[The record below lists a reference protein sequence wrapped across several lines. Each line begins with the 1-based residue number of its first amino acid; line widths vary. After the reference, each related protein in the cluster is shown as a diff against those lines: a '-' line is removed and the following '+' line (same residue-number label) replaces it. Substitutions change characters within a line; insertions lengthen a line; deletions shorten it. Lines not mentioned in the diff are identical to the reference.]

1 MDPVNT
7 PLRLVSLACLLALA
21 ACGGGSGDDET
32 AAADTA
38 TAASVSDTE
47 LASASALLDTATD
60 NTAWTDA
67 EGSADTAA
75 SADAAQTMVSASAI
89 SLRNPKK
96 NGSTTTPTPAPAP
109 SATALSDAARIAAA
123 TATAQ
128 STSNACSKARPFYWE
143 IGNAAGKQ
151 TSGSVA
157 SGSTAAVKSSA
168 PITIASASKWLYG
181 AYVAQAR
188 AGVLTST
195 DRKYLSMTAGYVSLS
210 TCSGLTSVDACLATG
225 SNGVYSSG
233 YDGIFDY
240 DGGHMEK
247 HASLNG
253 LGALTTKALAT
264 EVKAK
269 LGSDVALS
277 YSQPLMAGGVVI
289 STDAYA
295 LFLRKILGGKLQMA
309 SLLGTG
315 TVCTNPTTCST
326 AAYAPL
332 PASESWHYSVAH
344 WVEDDP
350 KVGDGAFSSPG
361 AFGFYPWIDATK
373 TYYGVVARVA
383 TNGAL
388 GSVNCGR
395 LIRSAWATGV
405 AK

>member
-1 MDPVNT
+1 MSPVNT

-21 ACGGGSGDDET
+21 ACGGGSDGDET
-32 AAADTA
+32 VAAEQA
-38 TAASVSDTE
+38 TAASVSDAD
-47 LASASALLDTATD
+47 LAKASALLDTTSD
-60 NTAWTDA
+60 STAWTDA
-67 EGSADTAA
+67 EGTADTTAAEEATTLVAAAA
-75 SADAAQTMVSASAI
+75 SSRRTTS
-89 SLRNPKK
+89 
-96 NGSTTTPTPAPAP
+96 STTTTTTTTTTVTD
-109 SATALSDAARIAAA
+109 SARIAAA

-128 STSNACSKARPFYWE
+128 STSNACSKIRPFYWE
-143 IGNAAGKQ
+143 IGGASGKT

-157 SGSTAAVKSSA
+157 SSGTTAVKPSV
-168 PITIASASKWLYG
+168 PISIASASKWLYG
-181 AYVAQAR
+181 AYVAQLR
-188 AGVLTST
+188 AGTLTST
-195 DRKYLSMTAGYVSLS
+195 DRKYLAMSAGYVSLKS
-210 TCSGLTSVDACLATG
+210 CSGLTSVDACLASG
-225 SNGVYSSG
+225 SNGAYSSG
-233 YDGIFDY
+233 YEGIFKY

-253 LGALTTKALAT
+253 LGKLTTKALAT

-269 LGSDVALS
+269 LGSDVALA
-277 YSQPLMAGGVVI
+277 YSQPLMAGGAVI

-295 LFLRKILGGKLQMA
+295 LFLRKILGGKLQMK
-309 SLLGTG
+309 SLLGSG

-332 PASESWHYSVAH
+332 PSSESWHYSVGH

-350 KVGDGAFSSPG
+350 SVGDGAFSSPG

>member
-1 MDPVNT
+1 MSPVNT

-21 ACGGGSGDDET
+21 ACGGGADGAEAV
-32 AAADTA
+32 AAAEATTA
-38 TAASVSDTE
+38 TVSDAD
-47 LASASALLDTATD
+47 LAKASALLDTTSD
-60 NTAWTDA
+60 STAWTDA
-67 EGSADTAA
+67 EGTADTTAADEATTLVAAAA
-75 SADAAQTMVSASAI
+75 SSRRTTSTT
-89 SLRNPKK
+89 
-96 NGSTTTPTPAPAP
+96 STTTT
-109 SATALSDAARIAAA
+109 STVSDSARIAAA
-123 TATAQ
+123 AATAQ
-128 STSNACSKARPFYWE
+128 STTNACSKIRPFYWE
-143 IGNAAGKQ
+143 IGGAGGKT

-157 SGSTAAVKSSA
+157 SSGTTAVKPSA
-168 PITIASASKWLYG
+168 PISIASASKWLYG

-188 AGVLTST
+188 TGTLTST
-195 DRKYLSMTAGYVSLS
+195 DRKYLAMTAGYVSLKS
-210 TCSGLTSVDACLATG
+210 CSGMSSVDACLASG

-233 YDGIFDY
+233 YDGIFKY

-253 LGALTTKALAT
+253 LGKLTTKALAT
-264 EVKAK
+264 EVRAK
-269 LGSDVALS
+269 LGTDVALA
-277 YSQPLMAGGVVI
+277 YSQPLMAGGALI

-295 LFLRKILGGKLQMA
+295 LFLRKILGGKLQMK
-309 SLLGTG
+309 SLLGSG

-332 PASESWHYSVAH
+332 PSSESWHYSVGH

-361 AFGFYPWIDATK
+361 AFGFYPWIDSTK

>member
-1 MDPVNT
+1 MSPVNT

-21 ACGGGSGDDET
+21 ACGGGSDGDET
-32 AAADTA
+32 VAAEEA
-38 TAASVSDTE
+38 TTASVSDAD
-47 LASASALLDTATD
+47 LAKASALLDTTSD
-60 NTAWTDA
+60 STAWTDA
-67 EGSADTAA
+67 EGTADTTAADEATTLVAAAA
-75 SADAAQTMVSASAI
+75 SSRRTTS
-89 SLRNPKK
+89 
-96 NGSTTTPTPAPAP
+96 STTTTTTTTTTTVTD
-109 SATALSDAARIAAA
+109 SARIAAA

-128 STSNACSKARPFYWE
+128 STSNACSKIRPFYWE
-143 IGNAAGKQ
+143 IGGASGKT

-157 SGSTAAVKSSA
+157 SSGTTAVKPSV
-168 PITIASASKWLYG
+168 PISIASASKWLYG
-181 AYVAQAR
+181 AYVAQLR
-188 AGVLTST
+188 AGTLTST
-195 DRKYLSMTAGYVSLS
+195 DRKYLAMSAGYVSLKS
-210 TCSGLTSVDACLATG
+210 CSGLTSVDACLASG
-225 SNGVYSSG
+225 SNGAYSSG
-233 YDGIFDY
+233 YEGIFKY

-253 LGALTTKALAT
+253 LGKLTTKALAT
-264 EVKAK
+264 EVRAK
-269 LGSDVALS
+269 LGSDVALA
-277 YSQPLMAGGVVI
+277 YSQPLMAGGALI

-309 SLLGTG
+309 SLLGSG

-332 PASESWHYSVAH
+332 PSSESWHYSVGH

-350 KVGDGAFSSPG
+350 SVGDGAFSSPG

>member
-1 MDPVNT
+1 MSPVNT

-21 ACGGGSGDDET
+21 ACGGGSDGDEAV
-32 AAADTA
+32 AAEEATTA
-38 TAASVSDTE
+38 TVSDAD
-47 LASASALLDTATD
+47 LAKASALLDTTSD
-60 NTAWTDA
+60 STAWTDA
-67 EGSADTAA
+67 EGTADTTAADEATTLVAAAA
-75 SADAAQTMVSASAI
+75 SSRRTTSTT
-89 SLRNPKK
+89 
-96 NGSTTTPTPAPAP
+96 STTTT
-109 SATALSDAARIAAA
+109 STVSDSARIAAA
-123 TATAQ
+123 AATAQ
-128 STSNACSKARPFYWE
+128 STTNACSKIRPFYWE
-143 IGNAAGKQ
+143 IGGAGGKT

-157 SGSTAAVKSSA
+157 SSGTTAVKPSA
-168 PITIASASKWLYG
+168 PISIASASKWLYG

-188 AGVLTST
+188 TGTLTST
-195 DRKYLSMTAGYVSLS
+195 DRKYLAMTAGYVSLKS
-210 TCSGLTSVDACLATG
+210 CSGMSSVDACLASG

-233 YDGIFDY
+233 YDGIFKY

-253 LGALTTKALAT
+253 LGKLTTKALAT
-264 EVKAK
+264 EVRAK
-269 LGSDVALS
+269 LGTDVALA
-277 YSQPLMAGGVVI
+277 YSQPLMAGGALI

-295 LFLRKILGGKLQMA
+295 LFLRKILGGKLQMK
-309 SLLGTG
+309 SLLGSG

-332 PASESWHYSVAH
+332 PSSESWHYSVGH

-361 AFGFYPWIDATK
+361 AFGFYPWIDSTK

>member
-1 MDPVNT
+1 MSPVNT

-21 ACGGGSGDDET
+21 ACGGGSDGDET
-32 AAADTA
+32 VAAEQA
-38 TAASVSDTE
+38 TAASVSDAD
-47 LASASALLDTATD
+47 LAKASALLDTTSD
-60 NTAWTDA
+60 STAWTDA
-67 EGSADTAA
+67 EGTADTTAAEEATTLVAAAA
-75 SADAAQTMVSASAI
+75 SSRRTTS
-89 SLRNPKK
+89 
-96 NGSTTTPTPAPAP
+96 STTTTTTTTTTVTD
-109 SATALSDAARIAAA
+109 SARIAAA

-128 STSNACSKARPFYWE
+128 STSNACSKIRPFYWE
-143 IGNAAGKQ
+143 IGGASGKT

-157 SGSTAAVKSSA
+157 SSGTTAVKPSV
-168 PITIASASKWLYG
+168 PISIASASKWLYG
-181 AYVAQAR
+181 AYVAQLR
-188 AGVLTST
+188 AGTLTST
-195 DRKYLSMTAGYVSLS
+195 DRKYLAMSAGYVSLKS
-210 TCSGLTSVDACLATG
+210 CSGLTSVDACLASG
-225 SNGVYSSG
+225 SNGAYSSG
-233 YDGIFDY
+233 YEGIFKY

-253 LGALTTKALAT
+253 LGKLTTKALAT

-269 LGSDVALS
+269 LGSDVALA
-277 YSQPLMAGGVVI
+277 YSQPLMAGGAVI

-295 LFLRKILGGKLQMA
+295 LFLRKILGGKLQMK
-309 SLLGTG
+309 SLLGSG

-332 PASESWHYSVAH
+332 PSSESWHYSVGH

>member
-1 MDPVNT
+1 MSPVNT

-21 ACGGGSGDDET
+21 ACGGGSDGDET
-32 AAADTA
+32 VAAEEA
-38 TAASVSDTE
+38 TAATVSDAD
-47 LASASALLDTATD
+47 LAKASALLDTTSD
-60 NTAWTDA
+60 STAWIDA
-67 EGSADTAA
+67 EGTADTTAA
-75 SADAAQTMVSASAI
+75 DEATTLVAAAAI
-89 SLRNPKK
+89 SRRTTS
-96 NGSTTTPTPAPAP
+96 STTTTTTTTTTTVTD
-109 SATALSDAARIAAA
+109 SARIAAA
-123 TATAQ
+123 AATAQ
-128 STSNACSKARPFYWE
+128 STSNACSKIRPFYWE
-143 IGNAAGKQ
+143 IGGAGGKT

-157 SGSTAAVKSSA
+157 GSGTTAVKPSA
-168 PITIASASKWLYG
+168 PISIASASKWLYG

-188 AGVLTST
+188 AGTLTST
-195 DRKYLSMTAGYVSLS
+195 DRKYLAMTAGYVSLKS
-210 TCSGLTSVDACLATG
+210 CSGMSSVDACLASG

-233 YDGIFDY
+233 YDGIFKY

-253 LGALTTKALAT
+253 LGKLTTKALAT
-264 EVKAK
+264 EVRAK
-269 LGSDVALS
+269 LGTDVALA
-277 YSQPLMAGGVVI
+277 YSQPLMAGGAVI

-295 LFLRKILGGKLQMA
+295 LFLRKILGGKLQMK
-309 SLLGTG
+309 SLLGSS

-332 PASESWHYSVAH
+332 PSSESWHYSVGH

-350 KVGDGAFSSPG
+350 SVGDGAFSSPG

>member
-1 MDPVNT
+1 MDPVKT

-21 ACGGGSGDDET
+21 ACGGGSGDDE
-32 AAADTA
+32 AVANEQA
-38 TAASVSDTE
+38 TAASVSDAE
-47 LASASALLDTATD
+47 LAQASALLDTASD
-60 NTAWTDA
+60 RTAWTDA
-67 EGSADTAA
+67 EGTSTDTVAA
-75 SADAAQTMVSASAI
+75 GDETALMVSAAAT
-89 SLRNPKK
+89 SLRTPKK
-96 NGSTTTPTPAPAP
+96 SGSTPTPTPAP
-109 SATALSDAARIAAA
+109 STTAVSDSARIAAA

-128 STSNACSKARPFYWE
+128 STSNACSKVRPFYWE

-151 TSGSVA
+151 ASGSIA
-157 SGSTAAVKSSA
+157 AGSTAAVKSSA

-188 AGVLTST
+188 AGVLTGT

-210 TCSGLTSVDACLATG
+210 TCSGLSSVDACLSTG
-225 SNGVYSSG
+225 SNGVYSPG

-247 HASLNG
+247 HASLIG

-264 EVKAK
+264 EVRAK

-277 YSQPLMAGGVVI
+277 YSQPLMAGGAVI

>member
-1 MDPVNT
+1 MSPVNT
-7 PLRLVSLACLLALA
+7 PLRLVSLACLLALT
-21 ACGGGSGDDET
+21 ACGGGSDGDET
-32 AAADTA
+32 ATAEQA
-38 TAASVSDTE
+38 TAATVSDAE
-47 LASASALLDTATD
+47 LAQASALLDTSSDATG
-60 NTAWTDA
+60 WTDA
-67 EGSADTAA
+67 EGTSEADSADEEATLTA
-75 SADAAQTMVSASAI
+75 SAVATASRT
-89 SLRNPKK
+89 SKR
-96 NGSTTTPTPAPAP
+96 GSSTTTTTTTTTTVAD
-109 SATALSDAARIAAA
+109 SARIAAA
-123 TATAQ
+123 AATAQ
-128 STSNACSKARPFYWE
+128 SSSNACSKVRPFYWE
-143 IGNAAGKQ
+143 IGDSAGKK

-188 AGVLTST
+188 SGTLSAT
-195 DRKYLSMTAGYVSLS
+195 DRKYLAMTAGYVSLKS
-210 TCSGLTSVDACLATG
+210 CSGLASVDACLASG

-233 YDGIFDY
+233 YEGVFKY

-253 LGALTTKALAT
+253 LGKLTTKALAT
-264 EVKAK
+264 EVRAK
-269 LGSDVALS
+269 LGTDVSLM
-277 YSQPLMAGGVVI
+277 YSQPLMAGGAVI

-295 LFLRKILGGKLQMA
+295 LFLRKVLGGKLQMK

-315 TVCTNPTTCST
+315 SVCTNPSTCIT

-332 PASESWHYSVAH
+332 PLSESWHYSVGH

-373 TYYGVVARVA
+373 TSYGIVARVSA
-383 TNGAL
+383 NGAL